1 MNNATFV
8 PETLAITLPTDTNA
22 RNFFGGGESG
32 SFHCFDTG
40 FDSGA
45 K

>member
-8 PETLAITLPTDTNA
+8 PENAITLPADAIA
-22 RNFFGGGESG
+22 RNFFGGGESAC
-32 SFHCFDTG
+32 FHCFDAH
-40 FDSGA
+40 FDSGV

>member
-8 PETLAITLPTDTNA
+8 PETLAITLPADTIA
-22 RNFFGGGESG
+22 QNFFGGGESTC
-32 SFHCFDTG
+32 FHCFDAR
-40 FDSGA
+40 FDSRV